1 MFDII
6 ILYFL
11 LKRIGRLA
19 ASKGIKPL
27 PWKIYTVMAWFVAEN
42 IGIAIAMGWL
52 GIKQISTL
60 KEAFDIVSQHP
71 GIIYFGLFCGFGGF
85 LFVKYLLERKK
96 NIND

>member
-1 MFDII
+1 MYDLI

-19 ASKGIKPL
+19 ISKNIKPL
-27 PWKIYTVMAWFVAEN
+27 PWKIYTVIAWFVAEN

-60 KEAFDIVSQHP
+60 KEAFDIVTQHP
-71 GIIYFGLFCGFGGF
+71 GIIYFGLFSAFGGY
-85 LFVKYLLERKK
+85 LFIKYLLERKK
-96 NIND
+96 NIIE